1 MRRMPAV
8 SRPNGSAALTGA
20 RPAGRRGRHRV
31 GSDGARRA
39 AELACAD
46 GEPAGALHL
55 RIAPH
60 SLQPADAGHGRLESR
75 PFPPCQRRQR
85 GALLITSVQ
94 SVPARD
100 TSTTMRLREFVFG
113 DEDFQALRV
122 LVKSLTGIHLSE
134 QKRELVYGRLA
145 RRLRALQLR
154 SFAEYRERL
163 TRDEQEVAELCN
175 AITTN
180 LTSFFREPHHFQ
192 YLRDHVLAP
201 LAADPGRGRRLRIWS
216 AGCSTGEEP
225 YSIAMAA
232 LEVLP
237 EPERWDVKILAT
249 DLDSEVLERA
259 RRGVYPAERTAN
271 ISPERLGR
279 FFIER
284 QEAGGLSRQIAPHV
298 AALVTFKQLNLIH
311 DLPMRG
317 PLDAIFCRN
326 VVIYFDKETQRELFA
341 RIARLQRPGDLL
353 FLGHSESLF
362 KVCDSYALIGKT
374 IHRRV

>member
-1 MRRMPAV
+1 M
-8 SRPNGSAALTGA
+8 
-20 RPAGRRGRHRV
+20 
-31 GSDGARRA
+31 
-39 AELACAD
+39 
-46 GEPAGALHL
+46 
-55 RIAPH
+55 
-60 SLQPADAGHGRLESR
+60 
-75 PFPPCQRRQR
+75 
-85 GALLITSVQ
+85 
-94 SVPARD
+94 
-100 TSTTMRLREFVFG
+100 REFTFG
-113 DEDFQALRV
+113 EEDFQALRL
-122 LVKSLTGIHLSE
+122 LVKSVTGIHLSE
-134 QKRELVYGRLA
+134 QKRELVYGRLT

-163 TRDEQEVAELCN
+163 QGDVQELAELCN

-192 YLRDHVLAP
+192 YLREHVLAP
-201 LAADPGRGRRLRIWS
+201 LAAGRRGGRRLRIWS

-225 YSIAMAA
+225 YSIAMTVLEA
-232 LEVLP
+232 LP
-237 EPERWDVKILAT
+237 DPSRWDVRILAT

-259 RRGVYPAERTAN
+259 RRGIYPPERIGTV
-271 ISPERLGR
+271 SPERLQR
-279 FFIER
+279 FFVDR
-284 QEAGGLSRQIAPHV
+284 QEAGGLCRQITPEA

-311 DLPMRG
+311 ALPMRG

>member
-1 MRRMPAV
+1 
-8 SRPNGSAALTGA
+8 
-20 RPAGRRGRHRV
+20 
-31 GSDGARRA
+31 
-39 AELACAD
+39 
-46 GEPAGALHL
+46 
-55 RIAPH
+55 
-60 SLQPADAGHGRLESR
+60 
-75 PFPPCQRRQR
+75 
-85 GALLITSVQ
+85 
-94 SVPARD
+94 VPARD

-225 YSIAMAA
+225 YSIAMAV
-232 LEVLP
+232 LEALP
-237 EPERWDVKILAT
+237 EIERWDVKILAT

-259 RRGVYPAERTAN
+259 RRGVYPAERTAS
-271 ISPERLGR
+271 ISPERLAR
-279 FFIER
+279 FFTER
-284 QEAGGLSRQIAPHV
+284 QEAGGLCRQIAPQV

-341 RIARLQRPGDLL
+341 RVARLQRSGDLL

>member
-1 MRRMPAV
+1 MHASMR
-8 SRPNGSAALTGA
+8 
-20 RPAGRRGRHRV
+20 
-31 GSDGARRA
+31 D
-39 AELACAD
+39 
-46 GEPAGALHL
+46 
-55 RIAPH
+55 
-60 SLQPADAGHGRLESR
+60 
-75 PFPPCQRRQR
+75 
-85 GALLITSVQ
+85 
-94 SVPARD
+94 
-100 TSTTMRLREFVFG
+100 STNLRLREFAFG
-113 DEDFQALRV
+113 EEDFQALRV
-122 LVKSLTGIHLSE
+122 LVKSLTGIHLSD
-134 QKRELVYGRLA
+134 QKRELVYGRLT

-154 SFAEYRERL
+154 TFAEYRERL
-163 TRDEQEVAELCN
+163 QSDARELAELCN

-192 YLRDHVLAP
+192 YLRERVLAP
-201 LAADPGRGRRLRIWS
+201 LAAAPRSGRRLRIWS

-225 YSIAMAA
+225 YSIAMTVLEA
-232 LEVLP
+232 LP
-237 EPERWDVKILAT
+237 DPERWDVRILAT

-259 RRGVYPAERTAN
+259 RRGIYPAERMGNVT
-271 ISPERLGR
+271 PERLQR

-284 QEAGGLSRQIAPHV
+284 QDASGIHRQIAPQV

-311 DLPMRG
+311 ALPMRG

-326 VVIYFDKETQRELFA
+326 VVIYFDKDTQRELFA